1 MEFLGYY
8 NYWVFAVLL
17 MTGLYAV
24 ITRGNLIKKLLG
36 LSIFQS
42 AVFLMYITMN
52 KVDGGTAPI
61 IQKGVSDQI
70 FSNPLPQVLI
80 LTAIVVGVST
90 TSLGL
95 AIVVR
100 IKEAYGSIEEEQILE
115 ADKES

>member
-17 MTGLYAV
+17 MIGLYAV

-61 IQKGVSDQI
+61 IQKTVPDQI

-115 ADKES
+115 ADKNS

>member
-17 MTGLYAV
+17 MIGLYAV

-42 AVFLMYITMN
+42 AVFLMYITIN

>member
-17 MTGLYAV
+17 LTGLYAV

-42 AVFLMYITMN
+42 AVFLMYITIN

-100 IKEAYGSIEEEQILE
+100 IKEAYGSIEEDQILE
-115 ADKES
+115 ADKNS

>member
-1 MEFLGYY
+1 MEFLSYY

-17 MTGLYAV
+17 MIGLYAV

-115 ADKES
+115 ADKDS

>member
-42 AVFLMYITMN
+42 AVFLMYITIN